1 MSDPE
6 GRSPT
11 PETRAEARL
20 DTRDPGRRR
29 RRGATG
35 WRGRL
40 VRWLDPDAYDAPPA
54 PAPPPAV
61 AEGQAG
67 PAPGTAPGDDVDLVE
82 GAEAFASL
90 RVSDVMTPRADIV
103 ALEVSTPL
111 DEVLRRFVEV
121 ELTRL
126 PLYRE
131 SLDDPVGVLHIKDV
145 VRLIAPS
152 PDARGPSWSSPVP
165 KRLRREALYVP
176 ASMRCADLLLR
187 MRVARIHMALVI
199 DEFGGTDGLVTLE
212 NLIEAVVGDIGD
224 EHDEEAAPEI
234 ADRAGGWEADARAP
248 LEALE
253 AVVGRDLT
261 PDDDDEEEIETVGG
275 LVSALAG
282 RVPQRGEVIVH
293 PAGFEF
299 EVLDADPRRV
309 RRVRIRPADPA
320 AAGGASSDA
329 APPPA
334 AADPA
339 A

>member
-6 GRSPT
+6 GRSSP
-11 PETRAEARL
+11 
-20 DTRDPGRRR
+20 PGEPRR
-29 RRGATG
+29 RRGRGPEG

-40 VRWLDPDAYDAPPA
+40 IRWLDPDAYAPPP
-54 PAPPPAV
+54 PAPPPASP
-61 AEGQAG
+61 EGHHG
-67 PAPGTAPGDDVDLVE
+67 PAPGTAPGDDIDLVE

-90 RVSDVMTPRADIV
+90 RVSDVTTPRADVV
-103 ALEVSTPL
+103 ALEAATPL
-111 DEVLRRFVEV
+111 REVVARFVEV

-145 VRLIAPS
+145 VRLIS
-152 PDARGPSWSSPVP
+152 PGQGGAEPAWEQPVP
-165 KRLRREALYVP
+165 ASMIREALYVP

-212 NLIEAVVGDIGD
+212 DLIEAVVGDIGD
-224 EHDEEAAPEI
+224 EHDEDVAPEI
-234 ADRAGGWEADARAP
+234 QERPGGWEADARAP

-253 AVVGRDLT
+253 AVVGAALAPEDE
-261 PDDDDEEEIETVGG
+261 DEEIDTVGG

-293 PAGFEF
+293 PGGFEF

-309 RRVRIRPADPA
+309 RRVRVRRGAPATTGEAKPA
-320 AAGGASSDA
+320 
-329 APPPA
+329 P
-334 AADPA
+334 AADPPALDASA
-339 A
+339 ALPPGDGAP